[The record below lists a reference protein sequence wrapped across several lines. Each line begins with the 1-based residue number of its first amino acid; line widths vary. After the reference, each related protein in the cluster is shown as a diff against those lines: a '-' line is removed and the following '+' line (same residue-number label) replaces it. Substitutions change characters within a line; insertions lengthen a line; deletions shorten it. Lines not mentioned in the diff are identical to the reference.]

1 MQKNIRGSGKTGCL
15 IWLIILG
22 AIFYVGYKFGAAQW
36 AYLNMKEDIHEITKA
51 AASQRTLNVEGIQ
64 QEVIN
69 LGEKLGISI
78 AAEDIIIQNEKSRTT
93 IEVYWEV
100 ALEFPFYTHYQD
112 YWVVSTQQKGL

>member
-22 AIFYVGYKFGAAQW
+22 AIFYVGYKFGEAQW

-78 AAEDIIIQNEKSRTT
+78 AAEDIIIQDEKSRTT

-100 ALEFPFYTHYQD
+100 ALEFPYYTYYQD
-112 YWVVSTQQKGL
+112 YSVVSTQQKGL

>member
-1 MQKNIRGSGKTGCL
+1 MRKNIRGSGKTGCL

-22 AIFYVGYKFGAAQW
+22 AVFYVGYKFGAAQW
-36 AYLNMKEDIHEITKA
+36 AYLNMREDIHEIAKA

-78 AAEDIIIQNEKSRTT
+78 AAEDIKIQDEENKTT

-100 ALEFPFYTHYQD
+100 ALEFPFYTYYQD
-112 YWVVSTQQKGL
+112 YTVVSTQRKGL

>member
-36 AYLNMKEDIHEITKA
+36 AYLNMKEDIHEIAKA
-51 AASQRTLNVEGIQ
+51 AATQRTLNVEGIQ

-78 AAEDIIIQNEKSRTT
+78 AAEDIIIQDEKSQTT

-100 ALEFPFYTHYQD
+100 FFEFPFYTFYKD
-112 YWVVSTQQKGL
+112 YSIVATHPKGL